1 MRRFR
6 VKAPHPGTFDGR
18 GGVCVTQLTS
28 PGRHGSVEVRI
39 VASSSPS
46 SPDAALCELTTH
58 GVRRLSV
65 AVVSSADDRFDRFGC
80 GRAATVRIDGVEFS
94 RSEIDNAVRVA
105 DDATTAFGL
114 VVGVAGDATEA
125 VATVAM
131 GGATGE
137 LEGARES
144 RVPSS
149 LGGAWWR
156 WELSHPTDPFRF
168 ARDRAADGAAGAA
181 AGERGPRTYG
191 PARQV
196 FMSPVLVVIEDEDVR
211 RLTASGD
218 EERSEERAEDMAE
231 EEAARGSRS
240 IALEAA
246 TFVATSHFEAVGSHV
261 EMCALSDLSSRI
273 VRGHNLVLVGDVAF
287 QDRARRYISR
297 ELNHSVPSTASG
309 GGDSGPPGPPVR
321 LHARRRSESTSVL
334 QVGPC
339 RFAAPGVGLVFTSPR
354 YEPDG
359 SARIDLVVTATDDVG
374 LLEVRS
380 GRSKFEVAEVGRERG
395 ESPSYHIVPPHA

>member
-1 MRRFR
+1 
-6 VKAPHPGTFDGR
+6 
-18 GGVCVTQLTS
+18 
-28 PGRHGSVEVRI
+28 
-39 VASSSPS
+39 
-46 SPDAALCELTTH
+46 
-58 GVRRLSV
+58 
-65 AVVSSADDRFDRFGC
+65 
-80 GRAATVRIDGVEFS
+80 
-94 RSEIDNAVRVA
+94 
-105 DDATTAFGL
+105 
-114 VVGVAGDATEA
+114 
-125 VATVAM
+125 
-131 GGATGE
+131 
-137 LEGARES
+137 
-144 RVPSS
+144 
-149 LGGAWWR
+149 
-156 WELSHPTDPFRF
+156 
-168 ARDRAADGAAGAA
+168 
-181 AGERGPRTYG
+181 
-191 PARQV
+191 
-196 FMSPVLVVIEDEDVR
+196 MSPVLVVIEDEDVR

-321 LHARRRSESTSVL
+321 LYARRRSESTSVL

-380 GRSKFEVAEVGRERG
+380 GRSKVRWRKWVENVESLHRTTSYRRTRDRSSSLSCGVVARAPSNRSPHTVATTSAAAITLRGTCARGRSHGDPRRRRR
-395 ESPSYHIVPPHA
+395 SATHSARTHR